1 MKPKPLIPLLD
12 YLRIHAVII
21 SVLDSV
27 KVCSAHSCMFFSV
40 AGAAILQ
47 KFYGKEA
54 RQVAGAAFYLVSP
67 EQFDFQASAGI

>member
-1 MKPKPLIPLLD
+1 LD

-27 KVCSAHSCMFFSV
+27 KVRSAHSCIFFSV

-54 RQVAGAAFYLVSP
+54 MQVAGAGEGRNALSFATLEN
-67 EQFDFQASAGI
+67 EQV